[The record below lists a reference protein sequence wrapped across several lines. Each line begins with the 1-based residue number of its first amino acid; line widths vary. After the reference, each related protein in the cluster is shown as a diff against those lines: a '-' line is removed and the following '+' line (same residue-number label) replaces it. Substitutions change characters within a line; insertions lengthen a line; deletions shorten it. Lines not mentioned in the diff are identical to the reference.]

1 MGATST
7 NLDSV
12 TVKDRLKSSGWLQ
25 LNMVSRAGDWFK
37 QSLRDLEH
45 AKISVSSGHY
55 EWACFAAQQ
64 AAEKAV
70 KALFQKLGVEVWG
83 HSVSRML
90 EQLPEAHRPKEGL
103 IDMAKSLDKGYIST
117 RYPNTHPEG
126 SPMDFY
132 TEEEAKRMVVY
143 AEQVIEFVRH
153 KIV

>member
-1 MGATST
+1 LEAAPTSPGAG
-7 NLDSV
+7 
-12 TVKDRLKSSGWLQ
+12 TVEDRFKCSGWLQ
-25 LNMVSRAGDWFK
+25 LDMVSRADDWFR

-45 AKISVSSGHY
+45 AKVSVGSGHY

-83 HSVSRML
+83 HSVSKML
-90 EQLPEAHRPKEGL
+90 EQLPEAHRPREEL

-132 TEEEAKRMVVY
+132 TKEEAERMVLY
-143 AEQVIEFVRH
+143 AEQIIGFVRD